1 MASYSVTNSKAA
13 TLTAATV
20 DTVTLTGNKAGF
32 RIQNR
37 SSTDNIWY
45 TFGLGSTPTSPASD
59 GSVDGSYLLPAN
71 SSDAWDDPISRSN
84 EASVIVKL
92 ISTGTPSYSI
102 ETWTT

>member
-1 MASYSVTNSKAA
+1 MASYSVSASKAA

-20 DTVTLTGNKAGF
+20 DTVTVTGNKAGF
-32 RIQNR
+32 RIQNL
-37 SSTDNIWY
+37 SATDRVWY
-45 TFGLGSTPTSPASD
+45 TYGLGTTPTSPASD
-59 GSVDGSYLLPAN
+59 GSVDGSFCLQAN

-92 ISTGTPSYSI
+92 ISTGTPFYTV